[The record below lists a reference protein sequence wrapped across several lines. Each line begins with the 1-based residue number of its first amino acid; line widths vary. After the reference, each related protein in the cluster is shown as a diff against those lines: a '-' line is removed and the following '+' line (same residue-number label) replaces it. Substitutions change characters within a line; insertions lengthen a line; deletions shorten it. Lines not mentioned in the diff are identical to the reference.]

1 MFFCKTTD
9 NSTSMDA
16 NRVASCFRAL
26 FNTVNFSD
34 IAYKAV
40 SVLLC
45 LALIIIFRIDII
57 AAIIISGIIIMRMNM
72 QSKKAN

>member
-9 NSTSMDA
+9 NNTSMDA
-16 NRVASCFRAL
+16 SSVASCFRAL

-34 IAYKAV
+34 IAFKAV

-45 LALIIIFRIDII
+45 LALIITFRIDII

>member
-9 NSTSMDA
+9 KNTSMDA
-16 NRVASCFRAL
+16 SNVASCFRAL
-26 FNTVNFSD
+26 LNTVNFSD
-34 IAYKAV
+34 IATKAV

-45 LALIIIFRIDII
+45 LALIITFRIDII